1 MIRGV
6 LLDLSG
12 VLYVGTEP
20 LPGAHAAMQ
29 RLSGSGLP
37 VRYITNTTRKTSAT
51 ILKQLAAM
59 QFNVQPHE
67 LYTAPLVARDYLNQN
82 QLVPYLLI
90 HPGLEPEFADM
101 ERNAGINAV
110 LVGDAGDGF
119 TYGKMNEAFRHL
131 RDGAEFLALGINRYF
146 KDGDQFSLDAGPF
159 VRALEYATDKQAVV
173 IGKPAVEFYISAVNS
188 IKCRPEETIMVG
200 DDVESDVLG
209 AANAGLYG
217 MLVRTGKYCKGDEN
231 KLVEHTLCV
240 NDISEAVEEILK
252 MCG

>member
-12 VLYVGTEP
+12 VLYVGGEP

-29 RLSGSGLP
+29 RLRRSGLP

-51 ILKQLAAM
+51 ILRQLAAM

-67 LYTAPLVARDYLNQN
+67 LYTAPLAAKDYLKQHH
-82 QLVPYLLI
+82 LVPYLLI
-90 HPGLEPEFADM
+90 HPDLEPEFADM
-101 ERNAGINAV
+101 KQHTGINAV

-119 TYGKMNEAFRHL
+119 TYGKMNRAFRYI
-131 RDGAEFLALGINRYF
+131 RGGAAFLALGMNRYF
-146 KDGDQFSLDAGPF
+146 KDGDQFSLDVGPF

-173 IGKPAVEFYISAVNS
+173 IGKPAVEFYMSAVNS
-188 IKCRPEETIMVG
+188 INCKPGETIMVG

-217 MLVRTGKYCKGDEN
+217 MLVRTGKYCKGDEK
-231 KLVEHTLCV
+231 KLIERTLCV
-240 NDISEAVEEILK
+240 SDIAEAVDDILN